1 MPSPAEITL
10 QSDALLLRCT
20 PAQGFSI
27 ASLVDRI
34 SGAEAFWQR
43 PGHTPAS
50 CSRVL
55 GPAGEASSE
64 TFVDLFAGG
73 WFEMFPEV
81 GYTQPGD
88 PASLVHGEVVRLPWE
103 VVSTDAEHVEA
114 RVACVRRPLTL
125 TRRLTLDG
133 ARLHVAE
140 RIENVGAAP
149 APYTWGHH
157 PCFSRTTFA
166 GGRIELEAAAATVP
180 EPWFQPESATL
191 AFGDFDWPHAPARE
205 TSAAAHPGGAGPAP
219 VATTPAHGAAPPAA
233 TFDLSQLPVRADGR
247 HDHACLTMGSGSFRL
262 IAPDAGPAG
271 RALRID
277 FDRERFPY
285 ALLWQNFGAG
295 DGFPFWGAA
304 DTFAIEFS
312 TMPGRS
318 TPDALAA
325 GAVSQ
330 LHPGEVVETSFTV
343 GWEAV

>member
-1 MPSPAEITL
+1 MPSPADVTL
-10 QSDALLLRCT
+10 QSDALQVRCT

-27 ASLVDRI
+27 ASIVDRA
-34 SGAEAFWQR
+34 SGAEALWQR
-43 PGHTPAS
+43 PGHTPAT

-103 VVSTDAEHVEA
+103 VVSSAEDHVEA

-140 RIENVGAAP
+140 RIENVGVAP

-157 PCFSRTTFA
+157 PCFSRATFA
-166 GGRIELEAAAATVP
+166 GGRIELEASAATVP
-180 EPWFQPESATL
+180 DPWFQPEHATL
-191 AFGDFDWPHAPARE
+191 AFGDFNWPHAAARE
-205 TSAAAHPGGAGPAP
+205 TSP
-219 VATTPAHGAAPPAA
+219 APPAGGDGA
-233 TFDLSQLPVRADGR
+233 PHPTTTFDLSQLPADADGR

-262 IAPDAGPAG
+262 IAPNAGPAG

>member
-27 ASLVDRI
+27 ASLIDRA

-43 PGHTPAS
+43 PGHTPAT

-103 VVSTDAEHVEA
+103 VLTADDRQIEA

-133 ARLHVAE
+133 ARVHVAE
-140 RIENVGAAP
+140 RIENVGAAT

-157 PCFSRTTFA
+157 PCFSRATFA

-180 EPWFQPESATL
+180 DPWFQPDAATL

-205 TSAAAHPGGAGPAP
+205 ASAATPAGGAGGSHP
-219 VATTPAHGAAPPAA
+219 TA
-233 TFDLSQLPVRADGR
+233 TFDLSQLPARSDGR
-247 HDHACLTMGSGSFRL
+247 HDHACLTMGRGSFRL
-262 IAPDAGPAG
+262 IAPGAGPAG

-295 DGFPFWGAA
+295 AGFPFWGAA

-318 TPDALAA
+318 TPDAIAA